1 MNRRNEPCVSI
12 SVERRQLAMKQNMH
26 IVILTAGYGNGHI
39 QVARTLEQSLT
50 RSGARS
56 VSVIDLY
63 REAHPGM
70 NSVSRHLY
78 LYSPWF
84 SAYGL
89 DYYGWSYYATR
100 DLRQTSAIAKWGN
113 QLGMKKLVTLLQK
126 QRPDAIISTFP
137 FGGITDQLRKH
148 GIRVPVFTVVTDFS
162 LHNRWLFTRPDR
174 YYVATADLKREM
186 IERGVPAEAIVVSG
200 IPVREPFYE
209 PVRSMNPQAQAWRSS
224 EESRSILVMMGAHI
238 PLPDAQLITAKL
250 LALPDVRVDIVCG
263 GNDKLRRRLERRFAG
278 HERLRLF
285 GYVEAIHDRMREAA
299 CIVTKA
305 GGITLSEAI
314 QIRTPIV
321 VYKPFSG
328 QERENARYL
337 ERKGAAAVVSS
348 PRALADQVHELLD
361 SEVRRARM
369 LQQYDEL
376 AAGCATETI
385 VRDVLHLAGRLPA
398 LADGQ

>member
-1 MNRRNEPCVSI
+1 
-12 SVERRQLAMKQNMH
+12 MKQNMH
-26 IVILTAGYGNGHI
+26 FVILTAGYGNGHI
-39 QVARTLEQSLT
+39 QVARTLEQALT
-50 RSGARS
+50 RSGVRS

-100 DLRQTSAIAKWGN
+100 DLEQTSAIAKWGN

-126 QRPDAIISTFP
+126 QRPDAIITTFP

-186 IERGVPAEAIVVSG
+186 LQRGVPAESIVVSG

-209 PVRSMNPQAQAWRSS
+209 PERSANPHPQAQAWRPS

-238 PLPDAQLITAKL
+238 PLPDAQLIIAKL
-250 LALPDVRVDIVCG
+250 LALPNAQVDIVCG
-263 GNDKLRRRLERRFAG
+263 GNEKLRRRLERRFAG

-337 ERKGAAAVVSS
+337 ERKGAAIVASS
-348 PRALADQVHELLD
+348 PQALVEQVHELLN

-369 LQQYDEL
+369 LQQYDVL

-385 VRDVLHLAGRLPA
+385 VRDVLQRAGQLPA
-398 LADGQ
+398 LADSQ

>member
-1 MNRRNEPCVSI
+1 
-12 SVERRQLAMKQNMH
+12 MKHNMH

-39 QVARTLEQSLT
+39 QVARTLEQSLL
-50 RSGARS
+50 RSGVRS
-56 VSVIDLY
+56 VHVMDLY
-63 REAHPGM
+63 REAHPGL
-70 NSVSRHLY
+70 NSISRHLY

-89 DYYGWSYYATR
+89 DYYGWSYYATK
-100 DLRQTSAIAKWGN
+100 DLQKTSAIAKWGN
-113 QLGMKKLVTLLQK
+113 QFGMKKLIALLQK
-126 QRPDAIISTFP
+126 QRPDAIINTFP
-137 FGGITDQLRKH
+137 FGGITEHLRKH
-148 GIRVPVFTVVTDFS
+148 GIQVPVFTVVTDFS
-162 LHNRWLFTRPDR
+162 LHNRWLFTQPDR

-186 IERGVPAEAIVVSG
+186 MERGVPAEDIVVSG

-209 PVRSMNPQAQAWRSS
+209 PGRPPYPLAQSQTRRSLERT
-224 EESRSILVMMGAHI
+224 RSILVMMGAHI
-238 PLPDAQLITAKL
+238 PLPDAQRIIAKL
-250 LALPDVRVDIVCG
+250 LALPDVRVDLVCG
-263 GNDKLRRRLERRFAG
+263 GNEKLRRRLERRFAG

-285 GYVEAIHDRMREAA
+285 GYVEAIHDRMREAD

-337 ERKGAAAVVSS
+337 ERKGAAVVASS
-348 PRALADQVHELLD
+348 PRALAEQVQELLD

-385 VRDVLHLAGRLPA
+385 VRDVLRLTGHLPA
-398 LADGQ
+398 LADRR

>member
-1 MNRRNEPCVSI
+1 
-12 SVERRQLAMKQNMH
+12 MKQNMH

-39 QVARTLEQSLT
+39 QVARTLKQSLT
-50 RSGARS
+50 LSGACTVR
-56 VSVIDLY
+56 VIDLY

-70 NSVSRHLY
+70 NSVSRQLY

-100 DLRQTSAIAKWGN
+100 DLQQTSALAKWGN
-113 QLGMKKLVTLLQK
+113 QLGMKKLVNLLQK

-174 YYVATADLKREM
+174 YFVATADLKREM
-186 IERGVPAEAIVVSG
+186 IERGVPAESIVVSG

-209 PVRSMNPQAQAWRSS
+209 LTRSMSPQPLRSAGG
-224 EESRSILVMMGAHI
+224 SRSVLVMMGAHI
-238 PLPDAQLITAKL
+238 PLPDIQLITAKL
-250 LALPDVRVDIVCG
+250 LALPDVQVDIVCG

-285 GYVEAIHDRMREAA
+285 GYVEAIHDRMRQAY

-328 QERENARYL
+328 QERENAKYL
-337 ERKGAAAVVSS
+337 ERKGAAVVASS
-348 PRALADQVHELLD
+348 PRALTEQVHELLD

-385 VRDVLHLAGRLPA
+385 VRDVLRLAGRLPA
-398 LADGQ
+398 LADGH

>member
-1 MNRRNEPCVSI
+1 
-12 SVERRQLAMKQNMH
+12 MKQNMH

-39 QVARTLEQSLT
+39 QVARTLKQSLI
-50 RSGARS
+50 RSGVRS

-70 NSVSRHLY
+70 NSVSRSLY

-100 DLRQTSAIAKWGN
+100 DLQKTSAIAKWGN
-113 QLGMKKLVTLLQK
+113 QLGMKKLITLLQK

-137 FGGITDQLRKH
+137 FGGITDQLQKH

-209 PVRSMNPQAQAWRSS
+209 PVRSANPQAQAQAPRAS
-224 EESRSILVMMGAHI
+224 ERSRSVLVMMGAHI
-238 PLPDAQLITAKL
+238 PLPDVQLITAKL
-250 LALPDVRVDIVCG
+250 LALPDVRVDLVCG

-278 HERLRLF
+278 HERLQLF

-337 ERKGAAAVVSS
+337 ERKGAAAVASS
-348 PRALADQVHELLD
+348 PRALAEQVHELLD

-385 VRDVLHLAGRLPA
+385 VRDVLRLTGRLQA
-398 LADGQ
+398 MADGQ

>member
-1 MNRRNEPCVSI
+1 
-12 SVERRQLAMKQNMH
+12 MKQNMH

-50 RSGARS
+50 RSGVRS

-63 REAHPGM
+63 REAHPGL
-70 NSVSRHLY
+70 NSISRHLY

-84 SAYGL
+84 STYGL
-89 DYYGWSYYATR
+89 DYYGWSYYATK
-100 DLRQTSAIAKWGN
+100 DLQQTSAIAKWGN
-113 QLGMKKLVTLLQK
+113 QLGMKKLIALLQK
-126 QRPDAIISTFP
+126 QRPDAIINTFP
-137 FGGITDQLRKH
+137 FGGITEHLRKH
-148 GIRVPVFTVVTDFS
+148 GIRGPVFTVVTDFS
-162 LHNRWLFTRPDR
+162 LHNRWLFTQPDR

-186 IERGVPAEAIVVSG
+186 MERGVPAEAIVVSG
-200 IPVREPFYE
+200 IPVREHFYE
-209 PVRSMNPQAQAWRSS
+209 PGRSS
-224 EESRSILVMMGAHI
+224 NPLTQTQARRSLERSRSILVMMGAHI
-238 PLPDAQLITAKL
+238 PLPDAQRITAKL
-250 LALPDVRVDIVCG
+250 LALPDVRVDLVCG
-263 GNDKLRRRLERRFAG
+263 GNEKLRRRLERRFAG
-278 HERLRLF
+278 YERLRLF
-285 GYVEAIHDRMREAA
+285 GYVETIHDRMREAA

-337 ERKGAAAVVSS
+337 ERKGAAVVASS
-348 PRALADQVHELLD
+348 PRTLAEQVQELLD

-385 VRDVLHLAGRLPA
+385 VRDVLRLTGRLPA
-398 LADGQ
+398 LADG

>member
-1 MNRRNEPCVSI
+1 
-12 SVERRQLAMKQNMH
+12 MKQNMH

-39 QVARTLEQSLT
+39 QVARTLEQSLL
-50 RSGARS
+50 RSGVRS
-56 VSVIDLY
+56 VRVMDLY
-63 REAHPGM
+63 REAHPGL
-70 NSVSRHLY
+70 NSISRHLY

-89 DYYGWSYYATR
+89 DYYGWSYYATK
-100 DLRQTSAIAKWGN
+100 DLQKTSTIAKWGN
-113 QLGMKKLVTLLQK
+113 QLGMKKLIALLQK
-126 QRPDAIISTFP
+126 QRPDAIINTFP
-137 FGGITDQLRKH
+137 FGGITEHLRKH
-148 GIRVPVFTVVTDFS
+148 GIQVPVFTVVTDFS
-162 LHNRWLFTRPDR
+162 LHNRWLFTQPDR
-174 YYVATADLKREM
+174 YYVATVDLKREM
-186 IERGVPAEAIVVSG
+186 MERSVPAETIVVSG

-209 PVRSMNPQAQAWRSS
+209 PGSRSS
-224 EESRSILVMMGAHI
+224 NLPAQPSAKRSWERARSVLVMMGAHI
-238 PLPDAQLITAKL
+238 PLPDAQRIISKL
-250 LALPDVRVDIVCG
+250 LALPDVRVDLVCG
-263 GNDKLRRRLERRFAG
+263 GNEKLRRRLERRFAG

-285 GYVEAIHDRMREAA
+285 GYVEAIHDLMREAA
-299 CIVTKA
+299 CVVTKA

-337 ERKGAAAVVSS
+337 EHKGAAIVASS
-348 PRALADQVHELLD
+348 PQALAEQVQELLD

-385 VRDVLHLAGRLPA
+385 VRDVLRLAGRLPA
-398 LADGQ
+398 LADG

>member
-1 MNRRNEPCVSI
+1 
-12 SVERRQLAMKQNMH
+12 
-26 IVILTAGYGNGHI
+26 
-39 QVARTLEQSLT
+39 
-50 RSGARS
+50 
-56 VSVIDLY
+56 
-63 REAHPGM
+63 
-70 NSVSRHLY
+70 
-78 LYSPWF
+78 
-84 SAYGL
+84 
-89 DYYGWSYYATR
+89 
-100 DLRQTSAIAKWGN
+100 
-113 QLGMKKLVTLLQK
+113 MKKLVTLLQK

-137 FGGITDQLRKH
+137 FGGITDKLRKH

-174 YYVATADLKREM
+174 YYVATGDLKREM
-186 IERGVPAEAIVVSG
+186 IERGVPAESIVVSG
-200 IPVREPFYE
+200 IPVREPFYG
-209 PVRSMNPQAQAWRSS
+209 PPHSMNPQVQAWQST
-224 EESRSILVMMGAHI
+224 EGSRSILVMMGAHI
-238 PLPDAQLITAKL
+238 PLPDVQLITAKL

-348 PRALADQVHELLD
+348 PRALAEQVHELLD

-385 VRDVLHLAGRLPA
+385 VRDVLRLAGRLPA